1 MTQSYYMD
9 NHIGRRVHKHVGSK
23 WILTISDIPCY
34 DAQSDISVYVCSRLG
49 IHVLVRIDFSQK

>member
-1 MTQSYYMD
+1 MD
-9 NHIGRRVHKHVGSK
+9 NRVGRRVHKHVGCK

-49 IHVLVRIDFSQK
+49 IHVLVRFDFSQK